1 MTFVVHRFIL
11 VAKAEFLSV
20 WSKIK
25 GVVDSVVN
33 QLYNSHFLKF
43 SSVISWKVKQGT
55 NLIFDLSN
63 THLEMKILKVKAKYT
78 ISF

>member
-1 MTFVVHRFIL
+1 MTFPVHRFIL

-25 GVVDSVVN
+25 GVVDLVVN

-43 SSVISWKVKQGT
+43 SGVIS
-55 NLIFDLSN
+55 
-63 THLEMKILKVKAKYT
+63 
-78 ISF
+78 